1 MTRNRLMAALG
12 ILALAAL
19 GAGTASADEASQ
31 EQQGKRL
38 FNHTCVYC
46 HGPGV
51 WGTNRLAKRLDKEHA
66 LLENRTDLAPEGI
79 RAIVRN
85 GIGSMPPLRKTE
97 LSDADVEAIA
107 AYLTRKNR

>member
-1 MTRNRLMAALG
+1 MRRIAAPLG
-12 ILALAAL
+12 ILALAL
-19 GAGTASADEASQ
+19 GMGTASADDASLSPK

-51 WGTNRLAKRLDKEHA
+51 WGTNRLSKRLDKEHA
-66 LLENRTDLAPEGI
+66 LLENRTDLTPGAI
-79 RAIVRN
+79 QAIVRN

-97 LSDADVEAIA
+97 VSDADVAAIA
-107 AYLTRKNR
+107 AYLTRKSR